1 MVKNKEISFWRYLA
15 QFRFCEALGSLG
27 PVPELKTGC
36 QQWACYWQGLFDMVI
51 ASPWHEH
58 SIPSGFA
65 HAVSLAAIGR
75 TDEARKIARRLCKS
89 SLVFLFR
96 HWLARALAPYDPALA
111 LEVAQKDSR
120 TLGLRVVLQSRHGS
134 QNEAEILVKKAF
146 EKGLPKR
153 DPELHLLASNFL
165 TNNPPGRLDHLN
177 QYIASYNMSPLAL
190 KRSDRPPL
198 VDNLIAANVLS
209 HVSGPLV
216 SILMTSYNT
225 ADRIGAA
232 LEGLLAQSYRN
243 IEIIVADDASSDD
256 TVAVLQCWAE
266 KDCRIKYLRM
276 PANVGTYVAK
286 KAAFK
291 VSQGEF
297 VTCHDSDDWSHPQRL
312 EMQVRPLLE
321 NPHLVATTSKWIR
334 LEDDGSYYARLVY
347 PMLRLNPSSPLFR
360 REIVAREAGLWDAV
374 RIGADSEFHS
384 RLRLVFGKQAVRCIS
399 KPLTIGAHRENSLMT
414 DSSTGYTSS
423 GMSPIRL
430 AYWESWARWHIRTLH
445 EGQKPKLAPIEDGRR
460 FFDAPESICVPTG
473 DIKAALASLG
483 D

>member
-1 MVKNKEISFWRYLA
+1 
-15 QFRFCEALGSLG
+15 
-27 PVPELKTGC
+27 
-36 QQWACYWQGLFDMVI
+36 MVI
-51 ASPWHEH
+51 ASPWHAY

-65 HAVSLAAIGR
+65 HAVSLAAIGY

-89 SLVFLFR
+89 SLVFLYR

-120 TLGLRVVLQSRHGS
+120 TLGLRVVLLSRQGS
-134 QNEAEILVKKAF
+134 VNEAKILVKKAF

-153 DPELHLLASNFL
+153 EHEMHLLASNFL
-165 TNNPPGRLDHLN
+165 KNDPAGRLNHLN
-177 QYIASYNMSPLAL
+177 KYLASYDLAELLL
-190 KRSDRPPL
+190 KRPVQPPL
-198 VDNLIAANVLS
+198 VYNLYVAVAFPQ
-209 HVSGPLV
+209 VSGPLV
-216 SILMTSYNT
+216 SVLMTAYNT

-243 IEIIVADDASSDD
+243 IEIIVADDNSSDD
-256 TVAVLQCWAE
+256 TVAVLQSWAE
-266 KDCRIKYLRM
+266 KDSRIKYLHM
-276 PANVGTYVAK
+276 PTNVGTYVAK
-286 KAAFK
+286 TAAFK
-291 VSQGEF
+291 VCQGEF

-321 NPHLVATTSKWIR
+321 NPQLVATTSKWIR

-347 PMLRLNPSSPLFR
+347 PMLQLNPSSPLFR

-384 RLRLVFGKQAVRCIS
+384 RLRLVFGKQAVRCIA

-414 DSSTGYTSS
+414 DSSTGYTSA

-445 EGQKPKLAPIEDGRR
+445 EGQMPKLALIEDGGRL
-460 FFDAPESICVPTG
+460 FEAPESICVPTG
-473 DIKAALASLG
+473 DIKVALASLG